1 MIEISNFLY
10 NLARGLASHLLSDPE
25 TRRNLFPPLPPLNN
39 VFFISFF
46 FLVAFLFIVQ
56 YFVRQFS
63 HCAINSFCPNCCV
76 VLVTWVIKPC
86 YYVLEFKFKNNAVH
100 MYLSQSNCLVS
111 AWILSWFMF
120 KICLECSQLSEHCI
134 NLYLSFTRHDMQYCG
149 RLSSLV
155 KSDISLQFSLF
166 SSLVMT
172 DVFLSQNMLPVYLVL
187 CQRKNT
193 KMLLRLVLFN
203 IMLFWA
209 IVLLAFTCFLSFH
222 V

>member
-76 VLVTWVIKPC
+76 VLVTWVIRMNVSEENP
-86 YYVLEFKFKNNAVH
+86 VLNTIAGMGNTTFNEPNPEGQNTPHDNEAVNNDVT
-100 MYLSQSNCLVS
+100 MTNMGNTTLSR
-111 AWILSWFMF
+111 
-120 KICLECSQLSEHCI
+120 EDDI
-134 NLYLSFTRHDMQYCG
+134 ND
-149 RLSSLV
+149 
-155 KSDISLQFSLF
+155 
-166 SSLVMT
+166 
-172 DVFLSQNMLPVYLVL
+172 DV
-187 CQRKNT
+187 
-193 KMLLRLVLFN
+193 
-203 IMLFWA
+203 
-209 IVLLAFTCFLSFH
+209 
-222 V
+222 